1 MTNFVREERYIVTK
15 IKTGKQVDCVVVEKD
30 WPEYEIVWK
39 MIQDRVE
46 GKGNEIETLR
56 ATLKKAK
63 WMLERD
69 YIDDQKMS
77 FIRECEKALG
87 EE

>member
-1 MTNFVREERYIVTK
+1 MSGYLDFDH
-15 IKTGKQVDCVVVEKD
+15 TGVDVID
-30 WPEYEIVWK
+30 SILSAT
-39 MIQDRVE
+39 
-46 GKGNEIETLR
+46 EIESLR
-56 ATLKKAK
+56 AALKKAK

-77 FIRECEKALG
+77 VIRECEKALG